1 MLGAIAP
8 PGGALASP
16 VRLWGFGCP
25 GPPPRLIKPPASPV
39 PPAWQGPALVAQ
51 RGRAALRTMLPDL

>member
-25 GPPPRLIKPPASPV
+25 GPPQADRATGEPSTPS
-39 PPAWQGPALVAQ
+39 WQGPALVAQ